1 MWLKLVS
8 NTFWRKIKNANKNST
23 LKIEIVDL
31 KKTYGQN
38 WNPVVCMKKGA
49 VTSQE
54 KTNFKIGFDSLVLNE
69 TGKKNGARLTVDILH
84 DD

>member
-1 MWLKLVS
+1 
-8 NTFWRKIKNANKNST
+8 
-23 LKIEIVDL
+23 
-31 KKTYGQN
+31 
-38 WNPVVCMKKGA
+38 MKKGA

-69 TGKKNGARLTVDILH
+69 TGKKNGARVTVDILH